1 MKFMSTGRISKSRR
15 SRENGYILI
24 SILFAVTIFIILLAM
39 AAPSIKTRIKRE
51 REEELIHRAKQY
63 TRGIQLYY
71 RKFGRFPNS
80 IDELENTNNVRFLRR
95 KYNDPITGKDEWKLI
110 RFGQAT
116 VKPRPA
122 YLQGATPAGSIGT
135 PAGGAA
141 GRPGTG
147 AAGQGALGAG
157 TAGQG
162 ALGAGISS
170 ASSISK
176 PLSNGPTLGGGP
188 IVGISST
195 SDKEG
200 LKEIDGK
207 KKYSEWEFVYD
218 PTLDPNGRRGGQQ
231 GPGGITPAGQG
242 MQTGPGGI
250 NPAGQGVQ
258 TGPGGMGVQ
267 PPTPPR

>member
-1 MKFMSTGRISKSRR
+1 VKFMSTGRVSRSRR
-15 SRENGYILI
+15 SRESGYILI

-39 AAPSIKTRIKRE
+39 AAPSIKTRIKRG

-147 AAGQGALGAG
+147 AAGQGQGALGAG

-218 PTLDPNGRRGGQQ
+218 PSLDPNGRRGNGAQGIPGGAQ
-231 GPGGITPAGQG
+231 GGPG
-242 MQTGPGGI
+242 GGI
-250 NPAGQGVQ
+250 NPAGQGLQ
-258 TGPGGMGVQ
+258 TSPGGMGER
-267 PPTPPR
+267 PTRPQR